1 MDDAQWAKMSIT
13 ERLAFQFP
21 YSVEEMSSATLDLAA
36 KLGRRM
42 AQEKCDKEFEAF
54 ERRLNGTH

>member
-21 YSVEEMSSATLDLAA
+21 YSGEEMCSEISALAA
-36 KLGRRM
+36 KLGHRM
-42 AQEKCDKEFEAF
+42 AQEKCDADFEAF
-54 ERRLNGTH
+54 ERRLNG